1 VPSEIA
7 IKTQCS
13 QDCAAT
19 EAAKEE
25 FMFMRML
32 VICAVSVFL
41 VSGMPGHASADGGH
55 AAMRSYEGGFGMG
68 EHHQTAGHLFR
79 HLLKHQ
85 KEIGLNA
92 EQVTKL
98 KGLQM
103 EFTRTRIHA
112 EADINVAEA
121 ELAALAEDDKADL
134 AALETKVKQS
144 EALRSGLRM
153 AVIKA
158 KRDALAV
165 LTPEQREKQKAEHEK
180 MMHDMQRSHGASGGD
195 MREGKGDLGRSY
207 GGSSH
212 DAPSKEKK
220 EEPRQ

>member
-1 VPSEIA
+1 
-7 IKTQCS
+7 
-13 QDCAAT
+13 
-19 EAAKEE
+19 
-25 FMFMRML
+25 MFMRML
-32 VICAVSVFL
+32 SGCAVSVLL
-41 VSGMPGHASADGGH
+41 VLGMAGLASADRDH
-55 AAMRSYEGGFGMG
+55 ATMRSYEGGFGMG

-85 KEIGLNA
+85 KEIGLSA

-98 KGLQM
+98 RGLQM
-103 EFTRTRIHA
+103 EFTRARIHA
-112 EADINVAEA
+112 EADIKVAEA

-134 AALETKVKQS
+134 AAMETKVKQS

-180 MMHDMQRSHGASGGD
+180 MMHDMQRSHGAYGGD
-195 MREGKGDLGRSY
+195 MQEGKGDMGSTH
-207 GGSSH
+207 GSSPA
-212 DAPSKEKK
+212 APSKEKK
-220 EEPRQ
+220 EEPKQ

>member
-1 VPSEIA
+1 
-7 IKTQCS
+7 
-13 QDCAAT
+13 
-19 EAAKEE
+19 
-25 FMFMRML
+25 MFMRVL
-32 VICAVSVFL
+32 VVCAISVFL
-41 VSGMPGHASADGGH
+41 ISGMADHASANRGHDG
-55 AAMRSYEGGFGMG
+55 MRSYEGGFGMG

-85 KEIGLNA
+85 REIGLSA

-103 EFTRTRIHA
+103 ELTRTRIHA

-121 ELAALAEDDKADL
+121 ELAALEEDDKTDL

-180 MMHDMQRSHGASGGD
+180 MMHGMQRPHRGTGGDMSEGKGEMGRSHGGFPPA
-195 MREGKGDLGRSY
+195 
-207 GGSSH
+207 
-212 DAPSKEKK
+212 APSKEKK

>member
-1 VPSEIA
+1 
-7 IKTQCS
+7 
-13 QDCAAT
+13 
-19 EAAKEE
+19 
-25 FMFMRML
+25 MFMRIWGG
-32 VICAVSVFL
+32 VAVSLFL
-41 VSGMPGHASADGGH
+41 ILAMPGLAAADRDHAP
-55 AAMRSYEGGFGMG
+55 RKTYEGGFGMG

-85 KEIGLNA
+85 KEIGLSP

-165 LTPEQREKQKAEHEK
+165 LTPEQREKQKVEHEK
-180 MMHDMQRSHGASGGD
+180 MMHDMQRSHRGPGGD
-195 MREGKGDLGRSY
+195 MREGKGEMGRSH
-207 GGSSH
+207 GGSSPA
-212 DAPSKEKK
+212 APSKEKK
-220 EEPRQ
+220 EEPKQ

>member
-1 VPSEIA
+1 
-7 IKTQCS
+7 
-13 QDCAAT
+13 
-19 EAAKEE
+19 
-25 FMFMRML
+25 MFMRML
-32 VICAVSVFL
+32 VVCAVSVFL
-41 VSGMPGHASADGGH
+41 VLGMAGLADADRDH

-85 KEIGLNA
+85 KEIGLSA
-92 EQVTKL
+92 EQVTRL

-180 MMHDMQRSHGASGGD
+180 MMHDMQRSHGTPGGD
-195 MREGKGDLGRSY
+195 MREGEMGRH
-207 GGSSH
+207 GGSSPA
-212 DAPSKEKK
+212 APSKEEKDK
-220 EEPRQ
+220 PKQ

>member
-1 VPSEIA
+1 
-7 IKTQCS
+7 
-13 QDCAAT
+13 
-19 EAAKEE
+19 
-25 FMFMRML
+25 MFMRIL
-32 VICAVSVFL
+32 SGCAVSVLL
-41 VSGMPGHASADGGH
+41 VLGMAGLASADRDH

-85 KEIGLNA
+85 KEIGLSA

-103 EFTRTRIHA
+103 DFTRARIHA
-112 EADINVAEA
+112 EADIKVAEA

-134 AALETKVKQS
+134 SALETKVKQS

-165 LTPEQREKQKAEHEK
+165 LTPEQREKLKAEHEK
-180 MMHDMQRSHGASGGD
+180 MMHDMQRSHGSAGGD
-195 MREGKGDLGRSY
+195 MREGKGAMDRSH
-207 GGSSH
+207 GGSSPA
-212 DAPSKEKK
+212 APSKEKK
-220 EEPRQ
+220 EEPKQ

>member
-1 VPSEIA
+1 
-7 IKTQCS
+7 
-13 QDCAAT
+13 
-19 EAAKEE
+19 
-25 FMFMRML
+25 MFMRVL

-41 VSGMPGHASADGGH
+41 VSGMAGHASADRGH
-55 AAMRSYEGGFGMG
+55 DAMRSYEGGFGMG

-85 KEIGLNA
+85 REIGLSA

-103 EFTRTRIHA
+103 ELTRTRIHA

-121 ELAALAEDDKADL
+121 ELAALAEDDKTDL

-158 KRDALAV
+158 KRDALTV

-180 MMHDMQRSHGASGGD
+180 MMHEMQRPHGAYGGD
-195 MREGKGDLGRSY
+195 MREGKGEMGRTH
-207 GGSSH
+207 GSSSA
-212 DAPSKEKK
+212 APSKEKK
-220 EEPRQ
+220 EEPKQ

>member
-1 VPSEIA
+1 
-7 IKTQCS
+7 
-13 QDCAAT
+13 
-19 EAAKEE
+19 
-25 FMFMRML
+25 MLMRML
-32 VICAVSVFL
+32 LGCAVSVFL
-41 VSGMPGHASADGGH
+41 VLGMAGLASADRDH

-85 KEIGLNA
+85 KEIGLSA

-103 EFTRTRIHA
+103 EFTRARIHA
-112 EADINVAEA
+112 EADIKVAEA

-134 AALETKVKQS
+134 SALEAKVKQS

-180 MMHDMQRSHGASGGD
+180 MMHDMQRSHGAYGGD
-195 MREGKGDLGRSY
+195 MGEGKGEMGRTH
-207 GGSSH
+207 GSSSA
-212 DAPSKEKK
+212 APSKEKK
-220 EEPRQ
+220 EEPKQ